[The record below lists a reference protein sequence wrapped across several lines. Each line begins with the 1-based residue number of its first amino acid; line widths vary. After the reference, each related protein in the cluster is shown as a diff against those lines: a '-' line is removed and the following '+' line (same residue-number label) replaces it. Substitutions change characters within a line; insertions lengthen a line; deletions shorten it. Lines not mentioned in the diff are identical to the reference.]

1 MSTTALGLRK
11 SKASGWIL
19 ATSLPCG
26 RLATETAVLAPAYA
40 ISPCGGLFPLRTEGL
55 LFPLWWKQLGQ
66 RGMKTQIFK
75 DVWSSKSLWTWSALV
90 TWTLWLFQCKGLV
103 WVLQQN
109 RKLILT
115 HKSGYW
121 LALGYLFSLLQVFDG
136 KNNNYL
142 RDLSQCV
149 KEEYLENVYTWSHNQ
164 E

>member
-26 RLATETAVLAPAYA
+26 RLETEPAILAPAYA
-40 ISPCGGLFPLRTEGL
+40 ISPCGGVFPLGTEVL
-55 LFPLWWKQLGQ
+55 LCPLWWKQLGQ

-75 DVWSSKSLWTWSALV
+75 DVWSSKSLWTWRTLV
-90 TWTLWLFQCKGLV
+90 TWTLWLFQSKGLV

-109 RKLILT
+109 RKLTLT
-115 HKSGYW
+115 QKPSS
-121 LALGYLFSLLQVFDG
+121 LGYLFSLLQVFDG
-136 KNNNYL
+136 KENNYS
-142 RDLSQCV
+142 RDSSHWV
-149 KEEYLENVYTWSHNQ
+149 KEEYLENVYAWSHNQ